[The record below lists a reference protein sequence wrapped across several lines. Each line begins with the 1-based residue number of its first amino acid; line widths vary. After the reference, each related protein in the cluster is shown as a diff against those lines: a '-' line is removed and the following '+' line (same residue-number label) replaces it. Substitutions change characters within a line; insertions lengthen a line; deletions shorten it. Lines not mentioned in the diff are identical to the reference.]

1 MGIELHIR
9 ELFELS
15 WIIMVDNKLSILINL
30 QRSFE
35 DRCSYNFDIRCY

>member
-1 MGIELHIR
+1 MGIELNIR

-15 WIIMVDNKLSILINL
+15 WIITVDDKLSMQMNL

-35 DRCSYNFDIRCY
+35 GRCSYNFDILCY